1 MDAFVVTFS
10 PMALA
15 DIEQAIGYYEDL
27 QEGLGEKFNDSLQVT
42 LNAIR
47 RNALFASVRYDDIR
61 CAQIKKFP
69 YMVHY
74 HVDNEQA
81 VTVVAVYSSYKQPL
95 WES

>member
-1 MDAFVVTFS
+1 MEEYIVTFS
-10 PMALA
+10 PMALI
-15 DIEQAIGYYEDL
+15 DIEQAIYYYDNL
-27 QEGLGEKFNDSLQVT
+27 QKGLGAKFNGRLQAT
-42 LNAIR
+42 LNSIR

-61 CAQIKKFP
+61 CAQIQKFP

-74 HVDNEQA
+74 HVGSGKE

>member
-1 MDAFVVTFS
+1 MEAYLVIFS
-10 PMALA
+10 PMALD
-15 DIEQAIGYYEDL
+15 DIRQAIAYYEDL
-27 QEGLGEKFNDSLQVT
+27 QEGLGVKFNDMLLAT
-42 LNAIR
+42 LNTIR
-47 RNALFASVRYDDIR
+47 RNAMFASVRYDDIR

-74 HVDNEQA
+74 HVDNKKE

>member
-1 MDAFVVTFS
+1 MNKFIVSFS
-10 PMALA
+10 PHALN
-15 DIEQAIGYYEDL
+15 DIEQAIGYYENL
-27 QEGLGEKFNDSLQVT
+27 QKGLGVKFNTRLRTT

-74 HVDNEQA
+74 HVDNKKE
-81 VTVVAVYSSYKQPL
+81 VTVVAVYSTYKKPL
-95 WES
+95 WEK